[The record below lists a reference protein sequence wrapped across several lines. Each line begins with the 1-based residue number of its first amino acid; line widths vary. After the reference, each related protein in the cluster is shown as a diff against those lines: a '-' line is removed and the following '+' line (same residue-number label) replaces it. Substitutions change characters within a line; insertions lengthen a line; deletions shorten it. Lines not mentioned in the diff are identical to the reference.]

1 MKSVYFVHN
10 CLLCASRCA
19 SEMNF
24 CSFLLVIPED
34 LLGHVVPASRALLV
48 LRASRALRL
57 WGSRLR
63 LPVHVT
69 PSTAL
74 VCEYRNSVRYVDA
87 FYAVQHFLDRSLH
100 MTASFHIEHFALQ
113 NIFVDETSLL
123 VQTLKLCPRLKV
135 LHLHNSRMND
145 DKMHALLSTVPA
157 SLEVFR
163 FTKQFIKVC
172 SVQFLGRLMKRLP
185 RLRVLDLTE
194 NYINAGGCKFITSSI
209 ASNVVQELA
218 LGFNHIKSEQ
228 QAPDLDDHLG
238 LDRFALTHLDVSHN
252 MLKCNLQNSILK
264 CLAVSAGRLQDL
276 DLSYNDMNAHG
287 VSFLSQSL
295 KSCHALR
302 RLVLAGNSMQNE
314 GFCFLMC
321 VLSPPGRHGGIA
333 LHSLDVGYNGLTD
346 CAAALFARC
355 LSTNRILHNTLHD
368 VSFCSNG
375 LYDVGVRA
383 IVEALLPCRMT
394 RLCLSHTQC
403 GECAGIILASA
414 MQEWP
419 ALRIVHIHEND
430 LRDTSLLMIAIGM
443 CNSRTKCRE
452 VYMRGNSP
460 CLDTIDRLHTMLSEN
475 GIQNDLSSGLFR
487 ATRCLDDRLE
497 VSNDRP

>member
-19 SEMNF
+19 SQMNI
-24 CSFLLVIPED
+24 CSFLLLIPED
-34 LLGHVVPASRALLV
+34 LLGHVVPASRALLI

-63 LPVHVT
+63 LPLHVT

-74 VCEYRNSVRYVDA
+74 VREYGNSQRYMDA
-87 FYAVQHFLDRSLH
+87 FLAVQHFLKRSLH

-113 NIFVDETSLL
+113 NMSVDETSLL
-123 VQTLKLCPRLKV
+123 VQTLKLCPRLKI
-135 LHLHNSRMND
+135 LHLHNSHMND

-163 FTKQFIKVC
+163 FTKQWIKVG

-185 RLRVLDLTE
+185 CLRVLDLTE
-194 NYINAGGCKFITSSI
+194 NYVNAAGCKFITSSI
-209 ASNVVQELA
+209 ASNVLQELA

-228 QAPDLDDHLG
+228 QTPDLPDHLG
-238 LDRFALTHLDVSHN
+238 LDRFALTHLDVRHN
-252 MLKCNLQNSILK
+252 MLKCNLHNSILK

-276 DLSYNDMNAHG
+276 DLSYNDMLAHG

-295 KSCHALR
+295 KSCSALR

-314 GFCFLMC
+314 GFCLLMC
-321 VLSPPGRHGGIA
+321 VLSPPSGAGGIA
-333 LHSLDVGYNGLTD
+333 LHSLDVGDNGLTD
-346 CAAALFARC
+346 CAAAQFARC

-368 VSFCSNG
+368 VSFSSNC

-383 IVEALLPCRMT
+383 IVEALLPCRMS
-394 RLCLSHTQC
+394 RLCLSHTKC
-403 GECAGIILASA
+403 GENAGIILGSA
-414 MQEWP
+414 VQVWP
-419 ALRIVHIHEND
+419 TLRVVHIHENN
-430 LRDTSLLMIAIGM
+430 LCDTSLLMLAVGL
-443 CNSRTKCRE
+443 CNNPTQCRE
-452 VYMRGNSP
+452 LYVRGNCP
-460 CLDTIDRLHTMLSEN
+460 CIDTIDRLSTMLSAN
-475 GIQNDLSSGLFR
+475 GIQNDVSPTLFR
-487 ATRCLDDRLE
+487 ATRLE
-497 VSNDRP
+497 VYNDRA